1 MPTQKTQRLTITHD
15 QRRRGMKFLT
25 ISKMKDIASTVPPS
39 VMRQLMEATHDL
51 MNQEM
56 KAGRILEAYFMAGSG
71 SSMVI
76 AEAKSAEEIVQ
87 RISALPVGGF
97 MDLETYPLADFNE
110 SMKAYIE
117 SYKAAEK
124 MFPGPTR

>member
-1 MPTQKTQRLTITHD
+1 
-15 QRRRGMKFLT
+15 MKFLT
-25 ISKMKDIASTVPPS
+25 ISKMKDTASTVPPS
-39 VMRQLMEATHDL
+39 VMRQLMEATLDL

-87 RISALPVGGF
+87 RISAIPISGF
-97 MDLETYPLADFNE
+97 MDFETYPLADFNE
-110 SMKAYIE
+110 SMKVYIE
-117 SYKAAEK
+117 SYKMAEK

>member
-1 MPTQKTQRLTITHD
+1 MPAQKAPVLAIISIQG
-15 QRRRGMKFLT
+15 RRKMKFLT
-25 ISKMKDIASTVPPS
+25 ISKMKDIAATVPPS
-39 VMRQLMEATHDL
+39 VMRQLMEATVNL

-76 AEAKSAEEIVQ
+76 AEAKSAEEIVR
-87 RISALPVGGF
+87 RISELPVGGF

-117 SYKAAEK
+117 SYKVAEK
-124 MFPGPTR
+124 MFPAPPK

>member
-1 MPTQKTQRLTITHD
+1 
-15 QRRRGMKFLT
+15 MKFLT
-25 ISKMKDIASTVPPS
+25 ISKMKDTASMVPPS
-39 VMRQLMEATHDL
+39 VMRPLMEATLDL

-71 SSMVI
+71 RSMVI

-97 MDLETYPLADFNE
+97 MDFETYPLASFNE
-110 SMKAYIE
+110 SMKVNIKAF
-117 SYKAAEK
+117 KAAER
-124 MFPGPTR
+124 MFPAPPK

>member
-1 MPTQKTQRLTITHD
+1 
-15 QRRRGMKFLT
+15 MKFLT
-25 ISKMKDIASTVPPS
+25 ISRMKYTASTAPPS
-39 VMRQLMEATHDL
+39 IMGPLMEATVDL

-56 KAGRILEAYFMAGSG
+56 KAGRILEAYFMAGSDR
-71 SSMVI
+71 SMVI

-87 RISALPVGGF
+87 RISALPIGGF

-124 MFPGPTR
+124 MFPGPTK